1 MSEIELKLLLDE
13 PTSRELWARVKA
25 AKLANGH
32 PTTKTLRSIYL
43 DSPEHSLN
51 KAGIALRLRREGRRW
66 VQTVKTKAELH
77 GGLSQVGEVENLAP
91 GGRPCPEAIPE
102 AAIREEVL
110 HLLNGTPLQPVCETV
125 IKRSAGELLLADGTR
140 AELAVDVGEIRA
152 GERSARFSEMEIE
165 LIEGNPGGLF
175 DIAHALF
182 PKGGLR
188 FSRLSKAARGYLLA
202 EEGRIDLPLC
212 PQNAKGV
219 AIDPAQTAELAARDI
234 LRECLDQIATNIL
247 AVRKLD
253 DAEGP
258 HQLRIG
264 LRRLRSAFSVFS
276 PLLQSPEMERLNGE
290 ARWLG
295 QEVGHLRDLDV
306 VANDI
311 VGRDAKSHPD
321 EPGLAALSEALPRR
335 RAELCDHLRK
345 LLVDAGVQAF
355 LIDLARFVETR
366 GWLVPLDFGQTERLA
381 MPTGDFAGQA
391 LKKRWKKVV
400 KYAHGLATLT
410 TEQRH
415 ELRKELKKLRYV
427 VEFFSPLY
435 QAKHVDPFLKRLK
448 RLQTVFGDLN
458 DAAIV
463 RTTLAEAEVL
473 SADDPAAQRAAGWVL
488 GSSQARA
495 EVGWTRATALWRR
508 LEKARPFWK

>member
-1 MSEIELKLLLDE
+1 MSEIELKFLLDE
-13 PTSRELWARVKA
+13 PTSRELWAQVTA
-25 AKLANGH
+25 SKLAKGH

-43 DSPEHSLN
+43 DTPEHALK
-51 KAGIALRLRREGRRW
+51 KAGIALRLRRDGRRW
-66 VQTVKTKAELH
+66 VQTVKTNAELH
-77 GGLSQVGEVENLAP
+77 GGLSQVGEVENPAP

-140 AELAVDVGEIRA
+140 AELAVDTGEIRA
-152 GERSARFSEMEIE
+152 GERSAEFCEVEIE
-165 LIEGNPGGLF
+165 PVEGNPGGLF
-175 DIAHALF
+175 DITHALF

-202 EEGRIDLPLC
+202 EEGRIDFPLC

-234 LRECLDQIATNIL
+234 LRECLDQIAANIL
-247 AVRKLD
+247 AVRKVD

-276 PLLQSPEMERLNGE
+276 LLQSPEMERLNGE

-335 RAELCDHLRK
+335 TTELRDHLRK
-345 LLVDAGVQAF
+345 LLVEARVQAF

-366 GWLVPLDFGQTERLA
+366 GWLVPQDFGQTERLA
-381 MPTGDFAGQA
+381 APIGELSGQA

-400 KYAHGLATLT
+400 KHAHGIETLT
-410 TEQRH
+410 AEQRH

-435 QAKHVDPFLKRLK
+435 PAKRVDPFLKRLK
-448 RLQTVFGDLN
+448 GLQTVFGDLN

-463 RTTLAEAEVL
+463 RATLTEAEVF
-473 SADDPAAQRAAGWVL
+473 SADNPAAQRAAGWVL

-495 EVGWTRATALWRR
+495 EVSWTRATALWRS
-508 LEKARPFWK
+508 LKKARPFWK